1 MNRTEMLEKLE
12 AFPFDRGDY
21 WLVAGGAMLLYGI
34 RLETADIDLGCCRGM
49 ADRLEEEGWLYQRMD
64 DGRRWF
70 KYGDTIELS
79 EDWMAG
85 YVTEYDGWQVIT
97 PEGLILQKE
106 ELGRE
111 KDLRD
116 IELIRKYLENKGG

>member
-1 MNRTEMLEKLE
+1 MNRAEMLECLE
-12 AFPFDRGDY
+12 RFPFDRKDY

-34 RLETADIDLGCCRGM
+34 RQETADIDLGCTKEM
-49 ADRLEEEGWLYQRMD
+49 ADRLEEEGWLYRRMD

-79 EDWMAG
+79 EDWMG
-85 YVTEYDGWQVIT
+85 DWVTEYDGFRVLT
-97 PEGLILQKE
+97 PEGIIRQKE

-111 KDLRD
+111 KDFRD
-116 IELIRKYLENKGG
+116 IELLKEYLGK